1 MNYFNLH
8 THSFSNQPSI
18 LELVNQYPLELNMQ
32 LPSFSI
38 GIHPWFINQETLEN
52 ELKIIEDNLQ
62 HINCLAIGE
71 CGLDK
76 RIEVPFDLQK
86 VVFERQLLLAENHRK
101 PVIIHCVAAFD
112 ELIEC
117 IQRLKITVPIV
128 IHGFS
133 KNIQLANQLIKLGYY
148 ISFGKYLF
156 QTPNLGSV
164 LAQMPEHQFFLE
176 PDTTT
181 KSIEEVYVLA
191 AQHRGISVDSLKIQ
205 IQSNFESVF
214 KTKIIQ

>member
-1 MNYFNLH
+1 MKFINLH
-8 THSFSNQPSI
+8 THSFSNQSTI
-18 LELVNQYPLELNMQ
+18 LELVNQYPLELNTH
-32 LPSFSI
+32 LPSFSL

-52 ELKIIEDNLQ
+52 ELKIIEDSLQ

-76 RIEVPFDLQK
+76 RIEVPLELQK
-86 VVFERQLLLAENHRK
+86 VVFERQLLMAEKHRK

-112 ELIEC
+112 ELIE
-117 IQRLKITVPIV
+117 ITNKLQITVPVI

-133 KNIQLANQLIKLGYY
+133 KNSEVANQLLKQGFY

-164 LAQMPEHQFFLE
+164 LAQMPDHQFFLE
-176 PDTTT
+176 TDTATQ
-181 KSIEEVYVLA
+181 SIEEVYVLA

>member
-1 MNYFNLH
+1 MKLINLH
-8 THSFSNQPSI
+8 THSFSNQLSI
-18 LELVNQYPLELNMQ
+18 LELVNQYPLEFNDQ
-32 LPSFSI
+32 IPTFSI

-76 RIEVPFDLQK
+76 RIEVPFDLQQ
-86 VVFERQLLLAENHRK
+86 VVFERQLLLAEKHRK

-112 ELIEC
+112 ELMEC

-176 PDTTT
+176 TDTATQ
-181 KSIEEVYVLA
+181 SIEEVYVLA
-191 AQHRGISVDSLKIQ
+191 AQQRGISVDSLKIQ
-205 IQSNFESVF
+205 IQSNFDSVF
-214 KTKIIQ
+214 KIKI

>member
-1 MNYFNLH
+1 MNYINLH

-18 LELVNQYPLELNMQ
+18 LELVNQYPLELNTQ
-32 LPSFSI
+32 LPSFSL
-38 GIHPWFINQETLEN
+38 GVHPWFINKETLEN
-52 ELKIIEDNLQ
+52 EFNILETNALLN
-62 HINCLAIGE
+62 NCLAIGE

-76 RIEVPFDLQK
+76 RIEVSFDFQK
-86 VVFERQLLLAENHRK
+86 VVFEKQLLLAEKYRK

-164 LAQMPEHQFFLE
+164 LAQMPEHRFFLE
-176 PDTTT
+176 TDTATQ
-181 KSIEEVYVLA
+181 SIEEVYVLA

-214 KTKIIQ
+214 KIKI